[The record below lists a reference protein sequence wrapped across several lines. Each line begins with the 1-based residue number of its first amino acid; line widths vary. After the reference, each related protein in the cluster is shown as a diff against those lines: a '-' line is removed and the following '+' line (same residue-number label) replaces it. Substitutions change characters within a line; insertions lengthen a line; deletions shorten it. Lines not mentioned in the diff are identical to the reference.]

1 MNNTLSSQLCRGFK
15 AAAGSE
21 LFAINSQR
29 QADCRSCRYFSGR
42 NCGKHINVFGGF
54 DIT

>member
-21 LFAINSQR
+21 LFVTDSLR
-29 QADCRSCRYFSGR
+29 QADCRCCRYFSGR
-42 NCGKHINVFGGF
+42 NCGKRIGVFGGF